1 MRALHPTNP
10 ARLLERR
17 LCLAFLMASSLVVVT
32 AQEQLTPATLANWS
46 VTGAAA
52 VADPVLGTVTV
63 PAGGQLVR
71 SFPVGKLVINMV
83 SRPFFSPKAVSSPA
97 LEVGPATLTFVRDEA
112 GGGMVMLGD
121 QALPL
126 PNSIPLAPDGRSE
139 RPIAFSFSYDSN
151 RNEAVLSLDGFS
163 YLLAATL
170 CSQQLEVAVSAGAEM
185 PWTINTLDVMASPAQ
200 SAPSLAAPGDG
211 LPSADLNPNS
221 ASADIIPA
229 QPATFDDAAVRK
241 RAYEQAVALAATGK
255 YDSCEQMALSRNH
268 CQSGTSAGQVE
279 CANKLIRLALVM
291 AGQGQTEA
299 ADELARRAWLHLRR
313 IPPDTEPGVRANA
326 EELAGLLYERLAG
339 DTASAQRSYQN
350 ALKACPVSTWA
361 REALDRMNRAA
372 EINAKNQGR
381 SPIGD

>member
-1 MRALHPTNP
+1 
-10 ARLLERR
+10 
-17 LCLAFLMASSLVVVT
+17 
-32 AQEQLTPATLANWS
+32 
-46 VTGAAA
+46 
-52 VADPVLGTVTV
+52 
-63 PAGGQLVR
+63 
-71 SFPVGKLVINMV
+71 
-83 SRPFFSPKAVSSPA
+83 
-97 LEVGPATLTFVRDEA
+97 
-112 GGGMVMLGD
+112 
-121 QALPL
+121 
-126 PNSIPLAPDGRSE
+126 
-139 RPIAFSFSYDSN
+139 
-151 RNEAVLSLDGFS
+151 
-163 YLLAATL
+163 
-170 CSQQLEVAVSAGAEM
+170 
-185 PWTINTLDVMASPAQ
+185 
-200 SAPSLAAPGDG
+200 
-211 LPSADLNPNS
+211 
-221 ASADIIPA
+221 
-229 QPATFDDAAVRK
+229 
-241 RAYEQAVALAATGK
+241 
-255 YDSCEQMALSRNH
+255 MALSRNH